1 VQEPTQDDGLG
12 ETAKRAAV
20 SALVVLGIAV
30 LALAAWKLR
39 IVVALLFLAIV
50 ISAAMRPGIDAL
62 RRRRVPAGA
71 GIALHYLA
79 LVGLF
84 ALIVWLVVPR
94 ALTQVENALGVSGLP
109 TSAGDLNDAANA
121 STGVK
126 HDILVALQ
134 RRLQHLPSAS
144 KLARPGLQVGVT
156 AFEILVGIFFVFA
169 TAAYWIFVRDRVMRL
184 VLSGGSRERR
194 RVIRDTWELIDLK
207 LGAFVRGQLLL
218 IGFVAL
224 VLSLSF
230 WAIGVPFWLLL
241 GVFAGI
247 VEIVPVIGP
256 ISAGAL
262 AIGVGLTASW
272 HIALGAGLAVLIL
285 RQIED
290 YIVIP
295 RVMGHVT
302 GLSPLLVLV
311 SVTAVGLLFGG
322 FYVLLAIPFVAVLA
336 TLVDVIV
343 RDKDPADED
352 VPAVLFAKES

>member
-1 VQEPTQDDGLG
+1 MG
-12 ETAKRAAV
+12 ETARRSFVATLVAVAVVVAAL
-20 SALVVLGIAV
+20 ALWELKILIALIFLGFV
-30 LALAAWKLR
+30 LA
-39 IVVALLFLAIV
+39 
-50 ISAAMRPGIDAL
+50 AAMRPGIEAL
-62 RRRRVPAGA
+62 AQHRIPRPLGL
-71 GIALHYLA
+71 ALHYLGIAAVLA
-79 LVGLF
+79 LL
-84 ALIVWLVVPR
+84 LWLVVPP
-94 ALTQVENALGVSGLP
+94 AVDQIGQAIGGVP
-109 TSAGDLNDAANA
+109 TSKAELAQQTKN
-121 STGVK
+121 SSGVK
-126 HDILVALQ
+126 HEILAGAQKWLNN
-134 RRLQHLPSAS
+134 LPSAG
-144 KLARPGLQVGVT
+144 GLFRGAVSLGIK

-169 TAAYWIFVRDRVMRL
+169 TAAYWIFERDKVMRL
-184 VLSGGSRERR
+184 VLSGVSRERR

-241 GVFAGI
+241 GIFAGI

-272 HIALGAGLAVLIL
+272 HIALGAGLAVRIL

>member
-1 VQEPTQDDGLG
+1 MG
-12 ETAKRAAV
+12 ETARRTFVVTIVAVAVVAA
-20 SALVVLGIAV
+20 SLALWELRILIALIFLGFV
-30 LALAAWKLR
+30 LA
-39 IVVALLFLAIV
+39 
-50 ISAAMRPGIDAL
+50 AAMRPGIDAL
-62 RRRRVPAGA
+62 ARHRIPRPIGL
-71 GIALHYLA
+71 ALHYLA
-79 LVGLF
+79 IAAVL
-84 ALIVWLVVPR
+84 ALLLWLVVPP
-94 ALTQVENALGVSGLP
+94 AVDQIGQAIGGVP
-109 TSAGDLNDAANA
+109 TSKAELAQQTKH
-121 STGVK
+121 SSGVK
-126 HDILVALQ
+126 HEILAGAQKWLNN
-134 RRLQHLPSAS
+134 LPSAG
-144 KLARPGLQVGVT
+144 GLFRGAVSLGIK

-169 TAAYWIFVRDRVMRL
+169 TAAYWIFERDRAMRL
-184 VLSGGSRERR
+184 VLSGVSRERR
-194 RVIRDTWELIDLK
+194 RVIRDTWELIDAK

-256 ISAGAL
+256 ITAGAL

-272 HIALGAGLAVLIL
+272 QVALGAGLAVLVV

-336 TLVDVIV
+336 TLLDVIV
-343 RDKDPADED
+343 RDKDPADEE

>member
-1 VQEPTQDDGLG
+1 MG
-12 ETAKRAAV
+12 ETARRSFVATLVAGAVVVAAL
-20 SALVVLGIAV
+20 ALWELKILIALIFLGFV
-30 LALAAWKLR
+30 LA
-39 IVVALLFLAIV
+39 
-50 ISAAMRPGIDAL
+50 AAMRPGIDAL
-62 RRRRVPAGA
+62 ARHRIPRPLGL
-71 GIALHYLA
+71 ALHYLGIAAVLA
-79 LVGLF
+79 LL
-84 ALIVWLVVPR
+84 LWLVVPP
-94 ALTQVENALGVSGLP
+94 AVDQIGQAVGGVP
-109 TSAGDLNDAANA
+109 TSKAELAQQTKH

-126 HDILVALQ
+126 HEILAGAQKWLNN
-134 RRLQHLPSAS
+134 LPSAG
-144 KLARPGLQVGVT
+144 GLFRGAVSLGIR

-169 TAAYWIFVRDRVMRL
+169 TAAYWIFERDKVMRL
-184 VLSGGSRERR
+184 VLSGVSRERR

-241 GVFAGI
+241 GIFAGV